1 MGPLALSRVASLVL
15 QPAYGQVR
23 VPDELK
29 KRAIS
34 ASPAGVHTIWPRQ
47 GLASKT
53 KTAALNA
60 PRMLHAATEA
70 AYWIASM
77 AVLSVSDFALGVG
90 AVVAEDGETVNAMR
104 TP

>member
-1 MGPLALSRVASLVL
+1 MGLLALSRVASLVL

-29 KRAIS
+29 KRALS
-34 ASPAGVHTIWPRQ
+34 AA
-47 GLASKT
+47 
-53 KTAALNA
+53 AALNA

-70 AYWIASM
+70 ACWVASM

-90 AVVAEDGETVNAMR
+90 AVVAEDAETVNAMHA
-104 TP
+104 P